1 MPWVRRQVSARGAIS
16 ETSELISTDREP
28 LVNLNMSGLPAII
41 IQVGFIV
48 VFSAPVWLAAKM
60 VGAANPTLIRS
71 ALSLIVGVVGSVAGV
86 AFGGGFALLLAP
98 LAFLLAFKYV
108 LGTSLLGAIGI
119 AIIAVAG
126 YAAMIHFIGAA
137 FTVSG
142 NGVSV

>member
-1 MPWVRRQVSARGAIS
+1 
-16 ETSELISTDREP
+16 
-28 LVNLNMSGLPAII
+28 VNLSVSGLPAII

-48 VFSAPVWLAAKM
+48 VFSAPVWLAARM

-108 LGTSLLGAIGI
+108 LGTSLLGSIGI
-119 AIIAVAG
+119 AVIAVAG
-126 YAAMIHFIGAA
+126 YAAMVHFIGAA

-142 NGVSV
+142 TGVSV

>member
-1 MPWVRRQVSARGAIS
+1 
-16 ETSELISTDREP
+16 
-28 LVNLNMSGLPAII
+28 VNLNVYGLPAII

-71 ALSLIVGVVGSVAGV
+71 VLSLFVGVIGSVAGV

-108 LGTSLLGAIGI
+108 LGTSLLGSIGI

-137 FTVSG
+137 FSVSG
-142 NGVSV
+142 DGVSV

>member
-16 ETSELISTDREP
+16 EISELISTDREP